1 MIERQLLVEN
11 SLHDLGYD
19 VFSIPELH
27 ASERRR
33 LAEGK
38 RIRGELQRERRE
50 QQQNESGSSAGQRTN
65 VEGDL
70 LGESRRRQRKQRSKR
85 RRIEQYARKH
95 DLRQN

>member
-38 RIRGELQRERRE
+38 RIRGKLQRERRE
-50 QQQNESGSSAGQRTN
+50 QQEDEGSSAGQRTN

-70 LGESRRRQRKQRSKR
+70 LGESRRRQRKQQSKHR
-85 RRIEQYARKH
+85 AIEQYAQKH